1 MVANLGYKL
10 FFIFAAINICV
21 FAIFAMLVD
30 LFGTSIVFMCFF
42 RLLPETKGRSLEEM
56 DIIFGAV
63 SFGAREAFIEKQE
76 RELVLEFTGTEPGL
90 ARRGKDSL
98 RMM

>member
-1 MVANLGYKL
+1 
-10 FFIFAAINICV
+10 
-21 FAIFAMLVD
+21 
-30 LFGTSIVFMCFF
+30 
-42 RLLPETKGRSLEEM
+42 M

-63 SFGAREAFIEKQE
+63 SFEAREAVIEKQE

-98 RMM
+98 SKV